1 MTTTQPGRATAS
13 SSTIADVVARVQ
25 PRQIESNSAVLL
37 PFDESGAI
45 SYREFATHL
54 EHTAAAG
61 LRPCVNMDTGYVNLL
76 TDDERRQVLEVTR
89 GVMGGRSFVAGAF
102 IEGKEGNALELYKR
116 EVATIQSYGGVP
128 IIFQS
133 TPLKSLSDEEI
144 VTLYRQIAQESE
156 QVIAFELGQMFASFG
171 MIYNLS
177 VVQGLMEIPQIIGM
191 KHSSLSREQEL
202 LRLELRDRVRPDFKV
217 YTGNDL
223 AIDMIMYGSD
233 YLLGIST
240 FAPEKFAERD
250 HLWTSSDPAF
260 YELNDLLQYLG
271 QFAFRA
277 PTPAYKHSAAQF
289 LHLCGRISTDKAHP
303 RNPTR
308 PDSDVAILREIAE
321 RLGLI

>member
-1 MTTTQPGRATAS
+1 VTTTQPERVTNSAS
-13 SSTIADVVARVQ
+13 TVANVLARVQ
-25 PRQIESNSAVLL
+25 PRQIEANSAVLL

-45 SYREFATHL
+45 SYSELATHI
-54 EHTAAAG
+54 ERTATAG

-76 TDDERRQVLEVTR
+76 TADERRQVLEVTQ
-89 GVMGGRSFVAGAF
+89 GVMAGRSFIAGAF
-102 IEGKEGNALELYKR
+102 IEGQEGHPLELYRR
-116 EVATIQSYGGVP
+116 EVATIQRYGGIP

-133 TPLKSLSDEEI
+133 TPLKSMSDEE
-144 VTLYRQIAQESE
+144 VVALYRQIAQDCD
-156 QVIAFELGQMFASFG
+156 QMIAFELGQMFAPFG
-171 MIYNLS
+171 IIYSLE
-177 VVQGLMEIPQIIGM
+177 VVRGLMETPQIIGM
-191 KHSSLSREQEL
+191 KHSSLSREQEWT
-202 LRLELRDRVRPDFKV
+202 RLALRDSIRPDFKV

-250 HLWTSSDPAF
+250 RLWANGNPAF

-271 QFAFRA
+271 QLAFRP

-289 LHLCGRISTDKAHP
+289 LHLCGLISTDKTHP

-308 PDSDVAILREIAE
+308 PDSDVAILRDIAE
-321 RLGLI
+321 RLGMI